1 MVGGAHRPA
10 ERQIDA
16 SIAAKADHEY
26 LYDKPYADNTR
37 IRVAGPFTVESLA
50 PHRML
55 AVDENDELFSALAD
69 KKLGYGE
76 AQNFAEMILE
86 NLRTAGVQQAHKED
100 RIEFTS
106 LTPWP
111 RPLCLRRGALCGG
124 RRRDRRRAPRRGLHW
139 P

>member
-1 MVGGAHRPA
+1 
-10 ERQIDA
+10 
-16 SIAAKADHEY
+16 
-26 LYDKPYADNTR
+26 
-37 IRVAGPFTVESLA
+37 
-50 PHRML
+50 ML

-111 RPLCLRRGALCGG
+111 GHYVCAEGRYVEGGGETGAT
-124 RRRDRRRAPRRGLHW
+124 RRAGSSSALSSAPSRAPTWSPPRAR
-139 P
+139 PPTPASTC